1 MYCICC
7 KKNNVTPNPP
17 PVSSKIGTEDS
28 PPQHEEDI
36 LWKNSK
42 RPDGSFVNVN
52 NEMIDNGII
61 HIIDAGYGSTHDGDQ
76 FVIAI
81 CDDCIKLNLE
91 DATLLYWGNYMG
103 YGNMIVDEVEK
114 IGYEIFNKRA
124 KTSTWRRIKVAFP
137 ALLRARAAR

>member
-7 KKNNVTPNPP
+7 KKNNVIPNPP

-52 NEMIDNGII
+52 NEIIDNGII
-61 HIIDAGYGSTHDGDQ
+61 HIIDAGYGSIHDGDQ

-81 CDDCIKLNLE
+81 CDACIKENLQ

-103 YGNMIVDEVEK
+103 YGNMTVDEVEK
-114 IGYEIFNKRA
+114 SKQKY
-124 KTSTWRRIKVAFP
+124 RRRKNLDNII
-137 ALLRARAAR
+137 

>member
-7 KKNNVTPNPP
+7 KKNNVTPNPTP
-17 PVSSKIGTEDS
+17 FSSKISTEDS

-36 LWKNSK
+36 LWKDSK
-42 RPDGSFVNVN
+42 RPDGSLVNVN

-81 CDDCIKLNLE
+81 CDDCIKENLA

-103 YGNMIVDEVEK
+103 YGNMIVDEVENSK
-114 IGYEIFNKRA
+114 QKY
-124 KTSTWRRIKVAFP
+124 RRRRNLDYII
-137 ALLRARAAR
+137 

>member
-7 KKNNVTPNPP
+7 KKNNVTPNPTP
-17 PVSSKIGTEDS
+17 FSSKISTEDS

-36 LWKNSK
+36 LWKDSK
-42 RPDGSFVNVN
+42 RPDGSLVNVN

-76 FVIAI
+76 FIIAI
-81 CDDCIKLNLE
+81 CDDCIKENLA

-103 YGNMIVDEVEK
+103 YGNMIVDEVENSK
-114 IGYEIFNKRA
+114 QKY
-124 KTSTWRRIKVAFP
+124 RRRKNLDKLI
-137 ALLRARAAR
+137 

>member
-7 KKNNVTPNPP
+7 KKNNVIPNTP
-17 PVSSKIGTEDS
+17 PVSSKISTEDS

-36 LWKNSK
+36 LWKDSK
-42 RPDGSFVNVN
+42 RPDGSLVNVN

-81 CDDCIKLNLE
+81 CDYCIKENLE
-91 DATLLYWGNYMG
+91 DATLLYYDSMFDREE
-103 YGNMIVDEVEK
+103 YVEEERK
-114 IGYEIFNKRA
+114 KSKQKY
-124 KTSTWRRIKVAFP
+124 RRRKNLDGLV
-137 ALLRARAAR
+137 

>member
-7 KKNNVTPNPP
+7 KKNNVIPNTPPI
-17 PVSSKIGTEDS
+17 SSKISTEDS

-36 LWKNSK
+36 LWKDSK
-42 RPDGSFVNVN
+42 RPDGSLVNVN

-81 CDDCIKLNLE
+81 CDDCIKENLA
-91 DATLLYWGNYMG
+91 DATLLYWGNYM
-103 YGNMIVDEVEK
+103 YGGDYVNDEIEKSKQKYRRRKNLDDIV
-114 IGYEIFNKRA
+114 
-124 KTSTWRRIKVAFP
+124 
-137 ALLRARAAR
+137 

>member
-7 KKNNVTPNPP
+7 KKNNVIPNTP

-114 IGYEIFNKRA
+114 SKQKY
-124 KTSTWRRIKVAFP
+124 RRRKNLDSLTQNN
-137 ALLRARAAR
+137 LLTFSYNL

>member
-7 KKNNVTPNPP
+7 KKNNVIPNTP
-17 PVSSKIGTEDS
+17 PVSSKISTEDS
-28 PPQHEEDI
+28 PPHTEEDI

-81 CDDCIKLNLE
+81 CDDCIKENLQ

-103 YGNMIVDEVEK
+103 YGSMSVDEVEK
-114 IGYEIFNKRA
+114 SKQKY
-124 KTSTWRRIKVAFP
+124 RRRKNLDNIV
-137 ALLRARAAR
+137 

>member
-7 KKNNVTPNPP
+7 KKNNVIPNTPSI
-17 PVSSKIGTEDS
+17 SSKISTEDS

-36 LWKNSK
+36 LWKDSK
-42 RPDGSFVNVN
+42 RPDGSLVNVN

-76 FVIAI
+76 FIIAI
-81 CDDCIKLNLE
+81 CDDCIKENLG

-103 YGNMIVDEVEK
+103 GYGDMIKDEVEQSK
-114 IGYEIFNKRA
+114 QKY
-124 KTSTWRRIKVAFP
+124 RRRKNLDDII
-137 ALLRARAAR
+137 

>member
-7 KKNNVTPNPP
+7 KKNNVIPNTPSI
-17 PVSSKIGTEDS
+17 SSKISTEDS

-36 LWKNSK
+36 LWKDSK
-42 RPDGSFVNVN
+42 RPDGSLVNVN

-81 CDDCIKLNLE
+81 CDDCIKENLK
-91 DATLLYWGNYMG
+91 DATILYYGNYM
-103 YGNMIVDEVEK
+103 YGGDYANDEIEK
-114 IGYEIFNKRA
+114 SKKAY
-124 KTSTWRRIKVAFP
+124 RRRKN
-137 ALLRARAAR
+137 LDSLT